1 MRGPKHTCRATAR
14 HDQPIKRKHTMKK
27 LITILAALAVTV
39 SFANAADAAKKE
51 AKKAGGASA
60 EERFK
65 KLDTNG
71 DGFISLDEMK
81 ASPQG
86 QKDAA
91 KVEAMF
97 KAKDKDGDGKLS
109 PEEFAAPGGGKKAGD
124 AAAPKKG
131 GDAPKAD
138 APKADAPKAD
148 APKTEG
154 AK

>member
-1 MRGPKHTCRATAR
+1 
-14 HDQPIKRKHTMKK
+14 MKK
-27 LITILAALAVTV
+27 LITILAALAVSV
-39 SFANAADAAKKE
+39 SFATAADAAKKE
-51 AKKAGGASA
+51 AKKAGAGG

-81 ASPQG
+81 ASPIG

-91 KVEAMF
+91 KAEAMF

-109 PEEFAAPGGGKKAGD
+109 AEEFNAGGGKKGGD
-124 AAAPKKG
+124 AAAPKKA
-131 GDAPKAD
+131 GDAAVKTEPAKPGSAD
-138 APKADAPKAD
+138 AKPEP
-148 APKTEG
+148 

>member
-1 MRGPKHTCRATAR
+1 
-14 HDQPIKRKHTMKK
+14 MKK

-39 SFANAADAAKKE
+39 SFATAADAAKKE
-51 AKKAGGASA
+51 AKKAGGASP

-71 DGFISLDEMK
+71 DGFLSLDELK

-86 QKDAA
+86 QKDPS
-91 KVEAMF
+91 KCEAML

-109 PEEFAAPGGGKKAGD
+109 PEEFAAGGGKKGD

-148 APKTEG
+148 APKADG

>member
-1 MRGPKHTCRATAR
+1 
-14 HDQPIKRKHTMKK
+14 MKK

-39 SFANAADAAKKE
+39 SFATAADAAKKE
-51 AKKAGGASA
+51 AKKAGAGNP

-71 DGFISLDEMK
+71 DGFISLDEIK

-91 KVEAMF
+91 KAETAF

-109 PEEFAAPGGGKKAGD
+109 PEEFAAGGG
-124 AAAPKKG
+124 KKG
-131 GDAPKAD
+131 GDAAKPGDAKKPEAA
-138 APKADAPKAD
+138 APKAD
-148 APKTEG
+148 G